1 MNQHTVPDAVSAYA
15 TKARQQLFLAK
26 LQAQIAMEEAS
37 EGAKLEDNFTAGI
50 EREVAALYATA
61 LEHTNSQ
68 PALQAMLKDAHAYWL
83 ACIGSLF
90 PLVAETDAHH
100 EARLGMHSFEVDVR
114 VNRLCLG
121 A

>member
-1 MNQHTVPDAVSAYA
+1 MA
-15 TKARQQLFLAK
+15 
-26 LQAQIAMEEAS
+26 EAS
-37 EGAKLEDNFTAGI
+37 EGAKLEDNFSAGI
-50 EREVAALYATA
+50 EREVAALYETA

-68 PALQAMLKDAHAYWL
+68 PALQAMLKETHAYWL

-90 PLVAETDAHH
+90 PLVAETDALH